1 MPNRA
6 LGTKDAAK
14 PWNLSPSE
22 MNACTQQDA
31 VEHTANAM
39 GEATCDPAGSLR
51 KARAGNLPALN
62 AISNLIANVRPG
74 GLMYH
79 DAVLIPAVKGVSLGS
94 AEPVHMMATT
104 WPHRHRHMMPRCHVM
119 HRVCKLRAGAWTAC
133 R

>member
-6 LGTKDAAK
+6 LGTTTDAAK

-22 MNACTQQDA
+22 INACIQQEA

-79 DAVLIPAVKGVSLGS
+79 DAESIPAVMGLWDLQS
-94 AEPVHMMATT
+94 PCT
-104 WPHRHRHMMPRCHVM
+104 
-119 HRVCKLRAGAWTAC
+119 
-133 R
+133 